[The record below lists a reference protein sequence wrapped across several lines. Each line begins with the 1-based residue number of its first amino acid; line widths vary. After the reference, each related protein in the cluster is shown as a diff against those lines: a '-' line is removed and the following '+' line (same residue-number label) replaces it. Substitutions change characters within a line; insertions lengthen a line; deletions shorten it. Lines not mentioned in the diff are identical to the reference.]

1 MRTRTV
7 AATVAGWLLVITGVG
22 HTTLVAISSAAT
34 ASAADTAIRDAM
46 AAAPVTVAG
55 LERSYWDLYLG
66 FSLMMALMLVG
77 LGALVLLVLRRAPEL
92 VARGMVVLLALVLVP
107 AWAISALLLPPPP
120 IVLLGAAAVA
130 VVSAAVLRPRSTRVQ
145 QPVPADIF
153 DM

>member
-1 MRTRTV
+1 MKTRTV

-22 HTTLVAISSAAT
+22 HTTLVAV
-34 ASAADTAIRDAM
+34 ASATTSSPADTAIRDAM
-46 AAAPVTVAG
+46 ATAPVTVAG

-77 LGALVLLVLRRAPEL
+77 LGALVLLVVRRAPEL
-92 VARGMVVLLALVLVP
+92 AAGAVVGLLALVLVP

-120 IVLLGAAAVA
+120 IVLLGVATVA
-130 VVSAAVLRPRSTRVQ
+130 VVSSAVLRARSTRVQ
-145 QPVPADIF
+145 QAVPADIF